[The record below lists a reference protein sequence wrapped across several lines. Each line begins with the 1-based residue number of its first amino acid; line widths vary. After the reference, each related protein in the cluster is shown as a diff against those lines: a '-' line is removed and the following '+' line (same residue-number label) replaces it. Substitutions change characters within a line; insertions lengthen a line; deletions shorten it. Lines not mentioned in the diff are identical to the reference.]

1 MDIFPNKKIASGA
14 IWSGIEKFG
23 TQFLLLVFGILIARE
38 LDPND
43 YGLFGI
49 ASVLLGIALILS
61 DGGLSTALVQKRD
74 RIKEDFNSVFFFNIF
89 VATVIYTLIF
99 LFAPKIAIFFNDTS
113 LTSVIRIL
121 GIAILITALSSIQIA
136 IIQIELNFR
145 LQFYAS
151 FISIIF
157 SGVLGLV
164 LAHSGFGV
172 WALVVMHLVRSF
184 LLTILLWICSSWKP
198 DLRYDLDRFL
208 SLFNF
213 GYKILI
219 SGLMNSVQNGFT
231 VSSIGKF
238 FSVAEVGLYNRAE
251 QLSRYFVNNMSSAIQ
266 RVTFPLLAEI
276 QDMPDQLLYYHRK
289 ILKIS
294 LFFVIPVLSL
304 LAILAEPL
312 IIILLTSKWVGAA
325 WIMQVLCIQ
334 FLFYPMN
341 ALNISLINAHGRSDI
356 FLKIDVIK
364 RCIMV
369 VFLVL
374 ALPFGIKAVLWSQ
387 VIAAIICT
395 FINCFAIKGLFKYKF
410 EEQIKDIVPIYLTTA
425 ISSFITIVVNISTP
439 SNLLNIVISALVM
452 LTTFILLS
460 TKLHKSEIVFIRKY
474 IFNM

>member
-1 MDIFPNKKIASGA
+1 MNIFLTKKIFSGA

-23 TQFLLLVFGILIARE
+23 SQSLMLIFGILIARE

-49 ASVLLGIALILS
+49 ASVVLGIALILS
-61 DGGLSTALVQKRD
+61 DGGLSTALVQKKD

-89 VATVIYTLIF
+89 AATVIYTLIF

-121 GIAILITALSSIQIA
+121 GIAILITASSSIHIA

-145 LQFYAS
+145 LQSFAS
-151 FISIIF
+151 FISVIL
-157 SGVLGLV
+157 SGLLGLV

-172 WALVVMHLVRSF
+172 LALVAMHVIRSF
-184 LLTILLWICSSWKP
+184 LLTILLWIYSSWIP
-198 DLRYDLDRFL
+198 DLKYDFDRFL
-208 SLFNF
+208 SLFKF

-219 SGLMNSVQNGFT
+219 SGLMNSVQHGFT

-238 FSVAEVGLYNRAE
+238 FSVAEVGLYNRAD

-276 QDMPDQLLYYHRK
+276 QDMPDQLLHYHRK

-294 LFFVIPVLSL
+294 LFFVIPVLFL

-334 FLFYPMN
+334 FFFYPMN
-341 ALNISLINAHGRSDI
+341 SLSVSLINAYGRSDI

-364 RCIMV
+364 RCTMIA
-369 VFLVL
+369 LLIL

-387 VIAAIICT
+387 VIAVMICT
-395 FINCFAIKGLFKYKF
+395 IINCFTIKRLFKYKF
-410 EEQIKDIVPIYLTTA
+410 KEQIKDVAPIYLTTA
-425 ISSFITIVVNISTP
+425 ISSSIVILTNISTP
-439 SNLLNIVISALVM
+439 SNLLNIAISALIM
-452 LTTFILLS
+452 LITFILLS
-460 TKLHKSEIVFIRKY
+460 TKLHKSEIALIRKY
-474 IFNM
+474 IFKK